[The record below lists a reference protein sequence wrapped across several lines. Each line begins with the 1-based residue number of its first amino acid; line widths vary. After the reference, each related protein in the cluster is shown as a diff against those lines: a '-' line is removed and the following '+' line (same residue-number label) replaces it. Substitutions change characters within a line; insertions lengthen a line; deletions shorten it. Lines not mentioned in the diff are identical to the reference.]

1 MEDRSLLEARL
12 ADLADLVARLEGR
25 IAAMERAA
33 QPARRSPVQA
43 ALDRSAAPPRP
54 APSAGFDAGQATRVM
69 SLGGRTLLVL
79 AGAFVLRAVT
89 DSGKI
94 PAWMGV
100 GLGFLYAGAW
110 MIMADRAGKAGQM
123 LSAAFHAVSVVI
135 IGFPLLIE
143 ATNRFHLFS
152 PGGAALVL
160 AALTG
165 AALLLAT
172 RRGLP
177 ALAWVVSLGGTAT
190 AIWLMATSR
199 MLVPGTLY
207 LVALGTAAAWIGY
220 VRDWTLLRWPVALVA
235 DVMVVVVAIKAGDR
249 VTNEG
254 PGAALLV
261 QSVMVALFL
270 GSFATRTLYMG
281 RKVVPF
287 EMFQTAAVIVVGI
300 GGAVWVAVRSGMGQ
314 AGFGIVSVVCGIA
327 SYAVAFAFV
336 ERRQKIREN
345 FYFYTSVA
353 IVFVLAGT
361 ALLLPE
367 PARSIGWGA
376 LALLL
381 GFLSTRKKS
390 RTLAVHGAV
399 YGVAAAAGS
408 GLLGQSIG
416 ALFFGNS
423 VAWRTSA
430 ATTLV
435 LLAVAGSA
443 WLSSRVPRTNVL
455 EQVPPAIVDLVL
467 AIGLAGTVVAWLAPV
482 VSGAEPGGN
491 PGALATLRTVA
502 LVAVAVASAWVG
514 RRPLHAE
521 AGWLAYPILGF
532 TGLKMLLEDM
542 KHGRPA
548 TLILAF
554 ACYGLAL
561 ILVPRIRSRS
571 TPAGAAPEPG

>member
-1 MEDRSLLEARL
+1 
-12 ADLADLVARLEGR
+12 
-25 IAAMERAA
+25 
-33 QPARRSPVQA
+33 
-43 ALDRSAAPPRP
+43 
-54 APSAGFDAGQATRVM
+54 
-69 SLGGRTLLVL
+69 
-79 AGAFVLRAVT
+79 
-89 DSGKI
+89 
-94 PAWMGV
+94 
-100 GLGFLYAGAW
+100 
-110 MIMADRAGKAGQM
+110 M
-123 LSAAFHAVSVVI
+123 LSA
-135 IGFPLLIE
+135 
-143 ATNRFHLFS
+143 
-152 PGGAALVL
+152 
-160 AALTG
+160 LTA

-172 RRGLP
+172 RRQLP

-199 MLVPGTLY
+199 MLVPGSLY
-207 LVALGTAAAWIGY
+207 LLALGTATAWIGY
-220 VRDWTLLRWPVALVA
+220 VRDWTMIRWPIALVA
-235 DVMVVVVAIKAGDR
+235 DVMVLIVAIKAGDR
-249 VTNEG
+249 LTNEG
-254 PGAALLV
+254 PAAALLV

-287 EMFQTAAVIVVGI
+287 EMLQTAAVIGVGI

-314 AGFGIVSVVCGIA
+314 AGFGIVSAVFGIA
-327 SYAVAFAFV
+327 SYAAAFAFV

-367 PARSIGWGA
+367 PARSLCWGA
-376 LALLL
+376 LALVL
-381 GFLSTRKKS
+381 GFLSPRKGS
-390 RTLAVHGAV
+390 RTLATHAAV
-399 YGVAAAAGS
+399 YGVAAAVGS
-408 GLLGQSIG
+408 GLLGQSVG
-416 ALFFGNS
+416 TLFFGTS
-423 VAWRTSA
+423 VTWRTSA

-435 LLAVAGSA
+435 LVAVAGSA

-455 EQVPPAIVDLVL
+455 EQFPPAVVDLVL
-467 AIGLAGTVVAWLAPV
+467 ALGLAGTVVAWLAPAV
-482 VSGAEPGGN
+482 TGAEPGGN

-502 LVAVAVASAWVG
+502 LVAMSVASAWVG
-514 RRPLHAE
+514 RRAFHAE

-561 ILVPRIRSRS
+561 ILVPRIRART
-571 TPAGAAPEPG
+571 TPAGAGGEPG

>member
-1 MEDRSLLEARL
+1 MGDTSLLEARL
-12 ADLADLVARLEGR
+12 ADLADVVARLEGR
-25 IAAMERAA
+25 IAVLERAA
-33 QPARRSPVQA
+33 QPARRSAAQA
-43 ALDRSAAPPRP
+43 ALDRSAVPARPP
-54 APSAGFDAGQATRVM
+54 AAGAFDAGQATRVM

-89 DSGKI
+89 DSAMI

-100 GLGFLYAGAW
+100 GLGFVYAGAW

-123 LSAAFHAVSVVI
+123 LSAAFHAISVVI

-160 AALTG
+160 SALTA

-172 RRGLP
+172 RRQLP

-199 MLVPGTLY
+199 MLVPGSLY
-207 LVALGTAAAWIGY
+207 LLSLGTATAWIGY
-220 VRDWTLLRWPVALVA
+220 VRDWTIIRWPIALVA
-235 DVMVVVVAIKAGDR
+235 DVMVLVVAIKAGDR
-249 VTNEG
+249 LTNEG
-254 PGAALLV
+254 PASALLV

-287 EMFQTAAVIVVGI
+287 EMLQTAAVIGVGI

-314 AGFGIVSVVCGIA
+314 AGFGVVSVVFGIA

-367 PARSIGWGA
+367 PVRSLCWGA
-376 LALLL
+376 LALVL
-381 GFLSTRKKS
+381 GFLSPRKKS
-390 RTLAVHGAV
+390 RTLAAHAAV
-399 YGVAAAAGS
+399 YGVAAAVGS

-416 ALFFGNS
+416 TLFFGTS

-435 LLAVAGSA
+435 LVAVAGSA

-455 EQVPPAIVDLVL
+455 EQFPPAVVDLVL
-467 AIGLAGTVVAWLAPV
+467 VLGLSGTVVAWLAPV
-482 VSGAEPGGN
+482 VTGADPGGN

-502 LVAVAVASAWVG
+502 LVAMAVASAWVG
-514 RRPLHAE
+514 RRASHAE
-521 AGWLAYPILGF
+521 VGWLAYPILGF

-561 ILVPRIRSRS
+561 ILVPRIRARA
-571 TPAGAAPEPG
+571 TPDGASGEPG